1 MQSHLFASAIAHG
14 IMAIRHH
21 LHKAK
26 EMLASEGVIDVGKS
40 AIRFVPIEINNY
52 IFRLQN
58 GAGTRI
64 MEEDW
69 DNLIILDACRYD
81 MFVDHIELDGTLESR
96 ISLGSSSEE
105 FLERNFASATHHD
118 TVYVNA
124 NPYIPRLDLDQGT
137 FHAVIDCIN
146 EWDQELETIRPE
158 TVADATKK
166 AHETFN
172 DKRLIA
178 HFMQPHHPFIGEAGK
193 NLRGTGLSLEAD
205 DERDTVIWE
214 YLESGSADVSLD
226 QVWKAYKQNLDIV
239 LSEVDSLLKELDG
252 KTVITADHGNL
263 LGERLSPIPSRR
275 KFGHPY
281 GVHTEELVRVPWF
294 IVENGSRRDI
304 NGDTPQDQE
313 TVSDKEIESRLEAL
327 GYK

>member
-1 MQSHLFASAIAHG
+1 
-14 IMAIRHH
+14 MAIRHH

-26 EMLASEGVIDVGKS
+26 EMLASEGVVDVGKS

-58 GAGTRI
+58 GAGTFI
-64 MEEDW
+64 MQEDW
-69 DNLIILDACRYD
+69 DNLLILDACRYD
-81 MFVDHIELDGTLESR
+81 MFADHIELDGTLESR

-124 NPYIPRLDLDQGT
+124 NPYIPRLDLDEGT

-158 TVADATKK
+158 TVADAARK
-166 AHETFN
+166 AHEEFHN
-172 DKRLIA
+172 KRLIA
-178 HFMQPHHPFIGEAGK
+178 HFMQPHYPFIGEAGK
-193 NLRGTGLSLEAD
+193 NLRGSGLSLEAD
-205 DERDTVIWE
+205 DEQETIIWE
-214 YLESGSADVSLD
+214 YLESDSTEASLNK
-226 QVWKAYKQNLDIV
+226 VREAYRENLDIV
-239 LSEVDSLLKELDG
+239 LSEVKSLLNDLGG
-252 KTVITADHGNL
+252 KTVITSDHGNL
-263 LGERLSPIPSRR
+263 LGERLSPVPSRR
-275 KFGHPY
+275 KYGHPY
-281 GVHTEELVRVPWF
+281 GVHMEELMKVPWF

-304 NGDTPQDQE
+304 VADTPRDQE
-313 TVSDKEIESRLEAL
+313 TVSEKKIESRLEAL

>member
-1 MQSHLFASAIAHG
+1 MTTLRS
-14 IMAIRHH
+14 IMTLVHH
-21 LHKAK
+21 LRKARK
-26 EMLASEGVIDVGKS
+26 MLSDDGLVEVAKS
-40 AIRFVPIEINNY
+40 AIRFVPIEVNNQ
-52 IFRLQN
+52 IFRLRH
-58 GAGTRI
+58 GTGTHV
-64 MEEDW
+64 MQEDW
-69 DNLIILDACRYD
+69 DNLLILDACRYD
-81 MFVDHIELDGTLESR
+81 MFADHIELDGTLESR

-124 NPYIPRLDLDQGT
+124 NPYIPRLDLDEGT

-158 TVADATKK
+158 TVANATRK
-166 AHETFN
+166 AHKTFN

-214 YLESGSADVSLD
+214 YLESGSAEVSLD
-226 QVWKAYKQNLDIV
+226 EVWEAYNENLDIV
-239 LSEVDSLLKELDG
+239 LTEVESLLDDLDG
-252 KTVITADHGNL
+252 KSVITADHGNL

-281 GVHTEELVRVPWF
+281 GVHTKELVKIPWF
-294 IVENGSRRDI
+294 VVEEDTRKTVRADPPVE
-304 NGDTPQDQE
+304 GDHENISEAELED
-313 TVSDKEIESRLEAL
+313 RLEAL
-327 GYK
+327 GYR